1 MIALEEVTKDNVS
14 IYSNFE
20 ESDVKK
26 YQSRIYPDKNADAKL
41 WYYIKYNDLY
51 IGSVWLEKARD
62 NDFAVLGIFIA
73 DDNYRNRGVG
83 LEVIKTA
90 LENIE
95 VLGVEKV
102 LLRVREDNKRA
113 VRCYMKAGFVEVR
126 RYVKDN
132 GIRVIEM
139 ICGRI

>member
-95 VLGVEKV
+95 ALGVEKV

-139 ICGRI
+139 ICDRI

>member
-139 ICGRI
+139 ICDRI

>member
-1 MIALEEVTKDNVS
+1 MIALEEVTKDNVY

-113 VRCYMKAGFVEVR
+113 VRCYMKAGFVEIR

-139 ICGRI
+139 ICDRI